1 MHDDLKLAAREKV
14 VQKMTRDGMVEQN
27 LADKSSRRVSGRIED
42 AVLRREA
49 ESEEAL
55 TVTSSD
61 RARKRRRAQRIR
73 DADASKK
80 PDVKNTGQD
89 TVATSDQ
96 TASAVGEQS
105 AQETLDKSSL
115 QEESVRSRISEEAD
129 PVKQAAAKR
138 RKRNKKRLYEEAGK
152 RKKSRLA
159 FDDEQTLKKPIGTGS
174 VSAGAATV
182 SGRIRQS
189 LNSNEDD
196 NSGLQAA
203 GAAEEAAEGTAGRL
217 KGAVSRGYRNS
228 RQGAYRLEKAE
239 LQKTSRLMFDRMPEE
254 TRADTKSFVKRQ
266 QKKRL
271 QRGYAAGW
279 RAAKAGETAAAAKA
293 ASASA
298 SPVRPSLAARLRN
311 GVKRFAAR
319 HKGAAVAVICM
330 VLGLVL
336 FGSMVAMMGAMISMA
351 GNAIVETT
359 YLAADDEMLA
369 VEARYL
375 ELEAALQRQIDGIET
390 TYPGYDEYR
399 YQINEI
405 YHNPYQLISYFTTM
419 YGSFTYD
426 QVKDEVEEI
435 FREQYGIDITGERV
449 TVTETREVG
458 VGESLGSV
466 VTSGYCNCPICCGR
480 WSGGPT
486 ASGAYPTSNHTIAV
500 DASNP
505 FVPMGTK
512 VIMNGVEYT
521 VEDTGAFARYGVQ
534 FDVYYDSHSAASAHG
549 HQTWEAYLADD
560 NSSTTVEVTTTRNIR
575 RLSTVMTG
583 NSLDQV
589 LRARMNEDQINQYQ
603 LYNATYGNRQDLF
616 DVAALQIPDGMS
628 YEIPPEALSDE
639 RFVRMI
645 TEAEKYLGYPYVWGG
660 ASPSTSFDC
669 SGFVSWVINHSG
681 NGWNYGRLTAEGLRN
696 VCTYVSPSE
705 AKPGDLIFFQGTYD
719 TAGAS
724 HVGIYVGNGMMI
736 HCGNPIQYASIETS
750 YWQQHFYCFGR
761 LP

>member
-55 TVTSSD
+55 AVTSSD

-80 PDVKNTGQD
+80 PEVKNTSQN
-89 TVATSDQ
+89 TAETSEQ
-96 TASAVGEQS
+96 TSSAVGEQPV
-105 AQETLDKSSL
+105 QKTGDKSPL

-129 PVKQAAAKR
+129 PAKQAAAKR

-319 HKGAAVAVICM
+319 HKGVAVAVICM

-435 FREQYGIDITGERV
+435 FREQYGIDIT
-449 TVTETREVG
+449 
-458 VGESLGSV
+458 
-466 VTSGYCNCPICCGR
+466 
-480 WSGGPT
+480 
-486 ASGAYPTSNHTIAV
+486 
-500 DASNP
+500 
-505 FVPMGTK
+505 
-512 VIMNGVEYT
+512 
-521 VEDTGAFARYGVQ
+521 
-534 FDVYYDSHSAASAHG
+534 
-549 HQTWEAYLADD
+549 
-560 NSSTTVEVTTTRNIR
+560 
-575 RLSTVMTG
+575 
-583 NSLDQV
+583 
-589 LRARMNEDQINQYQ
+589 
-603 LYNATYGNRQDLF
+603 
-616 DVAALQIPDGMS
+616 
-628 YEIPPEALSDE
+628 
-639 RFVRMI
+639 
-645 TEAEKYLGYPYVWGG
+645 
-660 ASPSTSFDC
+660 
-669 SGFVSWVINHSG
+669 
-681 NGWNYGRLTAEGLRN
+681 
-696 VCTYVSPSE
+696 
-705 AKPGDLIFFQGTYD
+705 
-719 TAGAS
+719 
-724 HVGIYVGNGMMI
+724 
-736 HCGNPIQYASIETS
+736 
-750 YWQQHFYCFGR
+750 
-761 LP
+761 